1 MTQEEVSRTHREDF
15 NAALKNNDLAKLAE
29 IYADDYVLV
38 RPDGSKLSKQQILDD
53 LKEHSMIFRSISL
66 TNEQVRV
73 HGPVGILTGDSEA
86 ITIRDGKESAT
97 KVRLVAVYVRENDRL
112 ALVHFQSN
120 LLQS

>member
-1 MTQEEVSRTHREDF
+1 MTQEEVSRTHREAY

-53 LKEHSMIFRSISL
+53 LKEHSMVFRSISL

-73 HGPVGILTGDSEA
+73 YGPVGILTGDSEA
-86 ITIRDGKESAT
+86 VTIRDGKESKT
-97 KVRLVAVYVRENDRL
+97 NVRLVAVYVKENGRL

>member
-1 MTQEEVSRTHREDF
+1 MTQEEVSRTHREEF
-15 NAALKNNDLAKLAE
+15 NGALKNNDLAKLSE
-29 IYADDYVLV
+29 IYADDYMLV

-86 ITIRDGKESAT
+86 IAMRDGKESAT

>member
-1 MTQEEVSRTHREDF
+1 MTQEEVSRTHREEF
-15 NAALKNNDLAKLAE
+15 NGALKNNDLAKLSE
-29 IYADDYVLV
+29 IYADDYMLV